1 MKLKELVMAYKLL
14 DDAKI
19 KTMED
24 KDAIIIIK
32 NRKVMRPYVES
43 YDALLEDANEKFKPE
58 DFEYLKEKVGKWDN
72 LTDEEKM
79 YVNRVLDVYKGK
91 VEAVCKQELDKDID
105 IKLDKLSEE
114 GALKIVKENDWQMNK
129 LDLLKIMLE

>member
-24 KDAIIIIK
+24 KDAIMIIK
-32 NRKVMRPYVES
+32 NRKVIRPYVES

-58 DFEYLKEKVGKWDN
+58 GFESLKEKIEKWDN
-72 LTDEEKM
+72 LSDEEKTH
-79 YVNRVLDVYKGK
+79 VNGVLKVYKEK
-91 VEAVCKQELDKDID
+91 VEAVCKPELDKDID
-105 IKLDKLSEE
+105 IKLEKLSEE